1 MGEHYGRGVVRII
14 SSHVPIQEGNASMLS
29 RDQKT
34 PRKLLHISTSC
45 PPAAGVRSRLRL
57 AFFVTMRLQRVSCS
71 AGPLQFFQLANSLP
85 SDNICLTGRT
95 SRPRQ
100 QLGALG

>member
-1 MGEHYGRGVVRII
+1 MGIDCNADAPDIDFII
-14 SSHVPIQEGNASMLS
+14 GGKKYTLTKADYTLPAGGGKCLFAFLGMDIPAPAG
-29 RDQKT
+29 
-34 PRKLLHISTSC
+34 LL
-45 PPAAGVRSRLRL
+45 V
-57 AFFVTMRLQRVSCS
+57 FFVTMRLQRVSCS
-71 AGPLQFFQLANSLP
+71 ASPLQFFQLANSLP